1 MEIKELNDRQQ
12 RKKRQSKTARLNI
25 VSEYYKKGYSLR
37 QIAEK
42 VKEINH
48 LAKAPSPNTIRSDLA
63 TLTEEWLEH
72 RLTDRDELVQL
83 ELERIDTCLVELWEA
98 WEKSKQDFT
107 QEKAEQKHVMIGLK
121 NQDKQEAKKK
131 DPNDKP
137 MLTESKQQRNEV
149 RKYGDVAY
157 IAEIRQQLMERR
169 KLLGLYKPELKE
181 ITGRDGA
188 PLTTTQQTNINIDEL
203 TEQELETLY
212 NIAQKRDKKESV

>member
-12 RKKRQSKTARLNI
+12 RKKRQSKAARLNI

-83 ELERIDTCLVELWEA
+83 ELERIDACLVELWQA

-107 QEKAEQKHVMIGLK
+107 QEKAEQKHTLMGGVKGT
-121 NQDKQEAKKK
+121 QEAK
-131 DPNDKP
+131 DTNEKP
-137 MLTESKQQRNEV
+137 ILTESKQQKNEV

-188 PLTTTQQTNINIDEL
+188 PLTTSQQTNINIDEL

-212 NIAQKRDKKESV
+212 KIAQKRDKKESV